1 LSNEIRIRT
10 LAARQT
16 LSAARSRRGIA
27 SIEFAIVTAL
37 IITIVLGTYDLGG
50 YVLQQMALAEAA
62 YAGGQ
67 DAVSYP
73 PLDISNSNDP
83 NTQNLINTIQNA
95 LPANWVLGGDTQ
107 YSLSM
112 TPTCGNAT
120 PSTGC
125 LVTINL
131 TRDYTALLIPG
142 IAGLS
147 STSATYVARIQ

>member
-1 LSNEIRIRT
+1 LSNEIRVRT
-10 LAARQT
+10 HATRQIFA
-16 LSAARSRRGIA
+16 AARSRRGIA

-62 YAGGQ
+62 YAGGL

-73 PLDISNSNDP
+73 PLDINNSSDP
-83 NTQNLINTIQNA
+83 NTQNLISTIQNA
-95 LPANWVLGGDTQ
+95 LPPNWVLGGDTL

-131 TRDYTALLIPG
+131 TRNYQPLLITG
-142 IAGLS
+142 LTGLS
-147 STSATYVARIQ
+147 STSVTYVARIQ